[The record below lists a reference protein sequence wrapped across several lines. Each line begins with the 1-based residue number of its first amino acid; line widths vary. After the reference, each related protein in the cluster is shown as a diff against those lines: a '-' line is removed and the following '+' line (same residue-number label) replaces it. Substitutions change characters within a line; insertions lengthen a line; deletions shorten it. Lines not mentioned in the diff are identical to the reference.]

1 MESHYQTG
9 SDETV
14 SVVGLGKLG
23 SPLAACLASKGFRVI
38 GVDADPQ
45 KVKMLQAGHA
55 PIFETGLEELTRA
68 NHERLSASSSVE
80 NAVEKSLITFVVVGT
95 PSESSG
101 NFSLKYVLPV
111 CESIGRAL
119 QRKSEFHLIVLTSTV
134 TPRSTGGLVKAAL
147 ERASGKTCGVDFGLC
162 YSPEFIALGSVIC
175 DFLNPDFVLI
185 GESDRRSGDILEKLY
200 LRVCES
206 KPAVARMNF
215 INAEITKLAVNS
227 YVTTKISFANM
238 LARICERAPGADVD
252 VVSAALG
259 LDSRIGIRYLK
270 GAIGYGGPCF
280 PRDNRALATFA
291 DSLHVSA
298 GLAQATHE
306 FNQAQAKWL
315 ADYVA
320 ELGAGRS
327 IGILGLTY
335 KPDTEV
341 VEEAVG
347 LLLARALAS
356 RGASVTVYDPAGMPG
371 ARRAIGD
378 SSSSIKF
385 ATSANDC
392 IASSQIVVVT
402 TPWREFNSLA
412 VEDWTGKDVSTRIV
426 VDCWRTL
433 KHLAN
438 CERIGYIALGRGPS
452 DEDSKSAS

>member
-1 MESHYQTG
+1 MESHHKTG
-9 SDETV
+9 TDETV

-23 SPLAACLASKGFRVI
+23 SPMAACLASKGFPVI
-38 GVDADPQ
+38 GVDADSK
-45 KVKMLQAGHA
+45 KVEKLRDGHA
-55 PIFETGLEELTRA
+55 PVFETGLEELTRA
-68 NHERLSASSSVE
+68 NHERLSASGSVE
-80 NAVEKSLITFVVVGT
+80 DAVAKSLITFVVVGT

-119 QRKSEFHLIVLTSTV
+119 RHKSGFHLIVLTSTV
-134 TPRSTGGLVKAAL
+134 TPGSTGGLVKEAL
-147 ERASGKTCGVDFGLC
+147 ERVSGKTCGVDFGLC
-162 YSPEFIALGSVIC
+162 YSPEFIALGSVIR

-185 GESDRRSGDILEKLY
+185 GESDSRSGDILEKLY

-259 LDSRIGIRYLK
+259 LDSRIGTRYLK
-270 GAIGYGGPCF
+270 GAVGYGGPCF
-280 PRDNRALATFA
+280 PRDNRALAAFA
-291 DSLHVSA
+291 DSLHASA
-298 GLAQATHE
+298 GLAQATHQ
-306 FNQAQAKWL
+306 FNQSQANWL

-327 IGILGLTY
+327 TGILGLTY
-335 KPDTEV
+335 KPDTDV

-347 LLLARALAS
+347 LLLAQALAS
-356 RGASVTVYDPAGMPG
+356 RGASVTVYDPAGIPA
-371 ARRAIGD
+371 ARRTIGD
-378 SSSSIKF
+378 SSSGMNF
-385 ATSANDC
+385 APSAKDC
-392 IASSQIVVVT
+392 IAASQIVVVT
-402 TPWREFNSLA
+402 TPWREFSNLP
-412 VEDWTGKDVSTRIV
+412 VDDWAAKDGSTRLV

-438 CERIGYIALGRGPS
+438 CGRIRYIALGRGPS
-452 DEDSKSAS
+452 DEASKSAS

>member
-1 MESHYQTG
+1 MESHHQTG

-23 SPLAACLASKGFRVI
+23 SPMAACLASKGFRVI
-38 GVDADPQ
+38 GVDADPK
-45 KVKMLQAGHA
+45 KVEKLRAGHA
-55 PIFETGLEELTRA
+55 PVFETGLEELTRA
-68 NHERLSASSSVE
+68 NHERLSGSSSVE
-80 NAVEKSLITFVVVGT
+80 DAVAKSLVTFVVVGT
-95 PSESSG
+95 PSESNG

-119 QRKSEFHLIVLTSTV
+119 KRKSGFHLIVLTSTV
-134 TPRSTGGLVKAAL
+134 TPGSTGGSVKEAL
-147 ERASGKTCGVDFGLC
+147 ERVSGKTCGADFGLC
-162 YSPEFIALGSVIC
+162 YSPEFIALGSVIR

-185 GESDRRSGDILEKLY
+185 GESDSRSGDILEKLY

-252 VVSAALG
+252 AVSAALG
-259 LDSRIGIRYLK
+259 LDSRIGTRYLK

-291 DSLHVSA
+291 ESLHASA

-315 ADYVA
+315 AEYVA

-347 LLLARALAS
+347 LLLAQALAS
-356 RGASVTVYDPAGMPG
+356 RGASVSVYDPAGIPG
-371 ARRAIGD
+371 AHRIIGD
-378 SSSSIKF
+378 SPSIRFASSAK
-385 ATSANDC
+385 DC
-392 IASSQIVVVT
+392 IAASQIVVVT
-402 TPWREFNSLA
+402 TPWREFNNLS
-412 VEDWTGKDVSTRIV
+412 VDDWAAKDGSTRVV

-438 CERIGYIALGRGPS
+438 RERIRYIGLGRGPS
-452 DEDSKSAS
+452 DEASKSAS

>member
-68 NHERLSASSSVE
+68 NHERLSASSGVE
-80 NAVEKSLITFVVVGT
+80 DAVEKSLITFVVVGT

-134 TPRSTGGLVKAAL
+134 TPGSTGGLVKAAL
-147 ERASGKTCGVDFGLC
+147 ERVSGKTCGVDFGLC
-162 YSPEFIALGSVIC
+162 YSPEFIALGSVIR

-259 LDSRIGIRYLK
+259 LDSRIGTRYLK

-347 LLLARALAS
+347 LLLAQALAS
-356 RGASVTVYDPAGMPG
+356 RGASVTVHDPAGMPG

-412 VEDWTGKDVSTRIV
+412 VEDWTGKDGSTRIV

-438 CERIGYIALGRGPS
+438 CERIRYIALGRGPS
-452 DEDSKSAS
+452 DEGSKSAS